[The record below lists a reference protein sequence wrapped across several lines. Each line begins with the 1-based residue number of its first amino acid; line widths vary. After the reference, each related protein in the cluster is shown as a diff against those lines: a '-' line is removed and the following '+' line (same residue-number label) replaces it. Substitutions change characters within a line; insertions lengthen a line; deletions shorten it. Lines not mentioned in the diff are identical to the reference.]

1 MTITLELPQELEQEL
16 SVEAEKINLSLSEY
30 ILRLLSVRQ
39 VLNNP
44 PKTGAE
50 LVNYWQK
57 EGLIIE
63 TQVLQ
68 YKDYDNLQVFKVI
81 VYNNNNRIL
90 LERKELLNIP
100 E

>member
-16 SVEAEKINLSLSEY
+16 SFEAEKINLSLSEY

-50 LVNYWQK
+50 LVTYW
-57 EGLIIE
+57 
-63 TQVLQ
+63 
-68 YKDYDNLQVFKVI
+68 
-81 VYNNNNRIL
+81 
-90 LERKELLNIP
+90 
-100 E
+100 

>member
-30 ILRLLSVRQ
+30 ILSLLSMRQ

-57 EGLIIE
+57 EGLINSRPEI
-63 TQVLQ
+63 
-68 YKDYDNLQVFKVI
+68 KDSQEYARQIRYEAEHRQHL
-81 VYNNNNRIL
+81 
-90 LERKELLNIP
+90 
-100 E
+100 